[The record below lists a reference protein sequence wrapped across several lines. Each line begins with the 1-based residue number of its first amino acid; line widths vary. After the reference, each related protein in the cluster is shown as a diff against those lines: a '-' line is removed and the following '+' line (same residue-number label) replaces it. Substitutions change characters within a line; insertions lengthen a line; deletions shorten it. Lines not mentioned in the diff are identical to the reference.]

1 MSRPRDVEGALEAC
15 LAAIEA
21 GAPVDDALAALNAA
35 GGFDDAGL
43 GEVEVA
49 DLRSLVSASRTLVAL
64 PAVDPARHAATRAT
78 LLEAAGAL
86 YPPPPTGGWA
96 RVPTAPVAAIAALGV
111 LLTAW
116 LVWRPA
122 GDADMAAA
130 IPRAVETAVP
140 AGAAAGASG
149 GAPNGRGAGAAPEAA
164 PNAAASPVEAGP
176 LPPSPAA
183 GGSTPAPGAAPAGTP
198 LTDHRP
204 GASVPTPAA
213 AAHPLPAPAEAE
225 RLPAPSA
232 TPGGSAASVWPADS
246 PLGSAAR
253 DGGVARTA
261 PSSSPPPLVPTAMA
275 PAPSAD
281 PGRQRAVTGRV
292 ADASGM
298 GIPDAVVTAYRIGS
312 SAFYIQRTGADG
324 AYRLRLQPGA
334 YVFRAAA
341 DGHQAQ
347 WYRGGTQRADATVV
361 DVSAAQPATGID
373 FLLRPMQATP
383 AGAASTAGRMPD
395 TLAPGGMP

>member
-1 MSRPRDVEGALEAC
+1 MSRPMDIETALEAC

-21 GAPVDDALAALNAA
+21 GVPVDDALTAALDVAEGA
-35 GGFDDAGL
+35 DGAGL
-43 GEVEVA
+43 GAIDGA
-49 DLRSLVSASRTLVAL
+49 DFRSLVSTSRAL
-64 PAVDPARHAATRAT
+64 GELPGVDPARHAATRAA
-78 LLEAAGAL
+78 LVEAAGTL
-86 YPPPPTGGWA
+86 YPPPPAGWLA
-96 RVPTAPVAAIAALGV
+96 RMPTTPVAAIAAVSV

-130 IPRAVETAVP
+130 VPRAVETTAR
-140 AGAAAGASG
+140 AAAGSSG
-149 GAPNGRGAGAAPEAA
+149 GAPNGRGAGAALEAA

-176 LPPSPAA
+176 IPPSPAA

-204 GASVPTPAA
+204 GASVPTPVA

-232 TPGGSAASVWPADS
+232 APGRSPTPAWPADP
-246 PLGSAAR
+246 PLGSAVR

-261 PSSSPPPLVPTAMA
+261 PSSSPPPVPTAMA

-341 DGHQAQ
+341 AGHQAQ

-361 DVSAAQPATGID
+361 DVSAAQSATGID
-373 FLLRPMQATP
+373 FLLRPLQATP
-383 AGAASTAGRMPD
+383 ADAASAAGRAHG
-395 TLAPGGMP
+395 TLARGGSP